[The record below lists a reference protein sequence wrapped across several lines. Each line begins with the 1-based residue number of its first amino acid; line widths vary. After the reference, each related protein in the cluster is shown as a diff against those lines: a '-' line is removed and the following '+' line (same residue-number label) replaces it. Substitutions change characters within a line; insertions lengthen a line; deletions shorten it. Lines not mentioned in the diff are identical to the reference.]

1 MGIPDILSQDISWN
15 MNHDLNKQEAGMLVI
30 ILCSTGYVKIAV
42 VLCKWYNTEI
52 HNGPHRM
59 CMDLFWSPSDRSL
72 IPVS

>member
-1 MGIPDILSQDISWN
+1 
-15 MNHDLNKQEAGMLVI
+15 MLVI

-42 VLCKWYNTEI
+42 VLCEWYNTEI

-59 CMDLFWSPSDRSL
+59 YMDLCLSPSNRSL